1 MQLPGR
7 EGVVHYRPLFVDGE
21 IGDGRTVEVGEMGEP
36 KVGRDRRRVMRGCTF
51 LLAVPLAIL
60 AEVVAAIRL
69 RQKRERRGWGRPGSG
84 ALNPRQKEPNH
95 ERA

>member
-1 MQLPGR
+1 M
-7 EGVVHYRPLFVDGE
+7 GE
-21 IGDGRTVEVGEMGEP
+21 TGEP
-36 KVGRDRRRVMRGCTF
+36 KVGRGGRRIMRGCTF